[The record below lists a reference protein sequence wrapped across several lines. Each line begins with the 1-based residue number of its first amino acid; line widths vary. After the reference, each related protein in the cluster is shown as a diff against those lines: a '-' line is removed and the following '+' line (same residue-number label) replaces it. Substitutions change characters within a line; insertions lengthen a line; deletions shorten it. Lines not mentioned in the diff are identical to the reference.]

1 MESAPANHT
10 CSGLAETLDNRG
22 VSGGDATVEP
32 GATGGGKAFLID
44 DVFDHQ
50 SQALEGACCPRLRS
64 MIDQRAGIEK
74 MLVLFEPGEGL
85 SR

>member
-1 MESAPANHT
+1 
-10 CSGLAETLDNRG
+10 
-22 VSGGDATVEP
+22 
-32 GATGGGKAFLID
+32 LID

-50 SQALEGACCPRLRS
+50 SQALEGASCPRLRS